1 MDVKNLMTRGV
12 FAVVE
17 NTAIA
22 SAAQLLSDQKISG
35 APVVCKDGRPVGMLC
50 LRNLADPACPSEGVV
65 ADIMSRRVVC
75 IDSSASLREAADLMV
90 TESLHQ
96 LLVIEDERMV
106 GILTALDI
114 LPGLLRQL
122 SD

>member
-1 MDVKNLMTRGV
+1 MDVKNLMTRNV

-17 NTAIA
+17 NTSID

-35 APVVCKDGRPVGMLC
+35 APVVCNDGRPVGMLC
-50 LRNLADPACPSEGVV
+50 LRDLADPACPREGLVS
-65 ADIMSRRVVC
+65 DIMTRRVVC
-75 IDSSASLREAADLMV
+75 IDSSATLREAADLMV

-96 LLVIEDERMV
+96 LLVVDPERMV
-106 GILTALDI
+106 GVLTALDL

-122 SD
+122 PD